1 MTKNVDA
8 LIIGGGISGL
18 STAWWLAQRGIHSI
32 VLERA
37 QRTGGVI
44 DSTEEGGYLTDH
56 AASMI
61 LNFDHSVDKFIQSSG
76 LSDQRVMRN
85 QITQRYLIKQGKL
98 ISVPNSLIGLMTSD
112 FFSVTARKQMLT
124 EFFKLGRP
132 AHWES
137 VADFV
142 RRRLGQEILDMA
154 IDPYVSAVLAC
165 DPEKACARS
174 TLPRLTSLE
183 KRFKSLTMGVLLKK
197 LILGKRGL
205 PQQAFTFAGGMKT
218 LVETLSQNPLCNI
231 HLNQQVGALE
241 PLKNG
246 WRVSYNDGE
255 QERKISARHI
265 ILATPA
271 NVAAA
276 LLKPVHSELSG
287 LLGQVRYAPMAQIH
301 LGFEHSDASHAM
313 QGSGFLV
320 PSHETSIPV
329 RGSLWTSNL
338 VGNRV
343 PQNRFLT
350 SNYIGGACQ
359 PGALEQ
365 PDNILV
371 DQSLSALHKLC
382 GLQTDPEMVRINRH
396 AQGLPLYHGQ
406 YAALSESILANISK
420 TNGLHIVSNYLHGIS
435 IRDRIIQSGK
445 VATAIGQALST
456 RQKSGKVYS
465 ALAFQESG

>member
-1 MTKNVDA
+1 MTKYTDT

-18 STAWWLAQRGIHSI
+18 STAWWLAQRGIHSV
-32 VLERA
+32 VLEQA
-37 QRTGGVI
+37 QRTGGLI
-44 DSTEEGGYLTDH
+44 DSTEKGGYLTDH
-56 AASMI
+56 AAAMI
-61 LNFDHSVDKFIQSSG
+61 LNFDHSVEKFLQSSG

-85 QITQRYLIKQGKL
+85 QISQRYLIKQGKL
-98 ISVPNSLIGLMTSD
+98 LSVPNSIVGLMMSD
-112 FFSVTARKQMLT
+112 FLSVTARKQLLT
-124 EFFKLGRP
+124 EFFKPGRP
-132 AHWES
+132 VQWES

-142 RRRLGQEILDMA
+142 RRRLGREVLELA

-174 TLPRLTSLE
+174 TLPRLTNLE
-183 KRFKSLTMGVLLKK
+183 QRFKSLTLGVLLKK
-197 LILGKRGL
+197 LLLGKRGL

-218 LVETLSQNPLCNI
+218 LVESLSQNSLCDI

-246 WRVSYNDGE
+246 WRVSYHDGE
-255 QERKISARHI
+255 QDRSISASHI

-276 LLKPVHSELSG
+276 LLKPVHSELSVM
-287 LLGQVRYAPMAQIH
+287 LDQVSYAPIAQIH
-301 LGFEHSDASHAM
+301 LGFENSAASHGM
-313 QGSGFLV
+313 RGSGFLV
-320 PSHETSIPV
+320 PSHETSISV
-329 RGSLWTSNL
+329 RGSLWMSNL
-338 VGNRV
+338 VGKRA
-343 PQNRFLT
+343 PQGRFLT

-371 DQSLSALHKLC
+371 DQSLSALYKLC

-406 YAALSESILANISK
+406 YAALSESILASASK
-420 TNGLHIVSNYLHGIS
+420 THGLHIVSNYLNGIS

-445 VATAIGQALST
+445 VAAAIAQALSVQ
-456 RQKSGKVYS
+456 QKSGKVYS
-465 ALAFQESG
+465 ALAVQESG